1 MITIQLKTRIITAVI
16 MAIVFL
22 FLLFLLKTDLLYL
35 PFLSCLAF
43 SGFTFLAITEL
54 AQLGSAAVHRT
65 ISKYTFLFFFSLPLF
80 AFLINNYYFEAYLPM
95 GMVLLFTAGFFCC
108 YGMVI
113 GRENLY
119 LTNNLYRFLFPAFII
134 INGLLSL
141 LHLIII
147 ERDIPAIL
155 WLILVVALNDS
166 CAYFIGK
173 KYGKTPLAM
182 AISPNKTIG
191 GMWGGVLIAVAIGVY
206 LLRFVYPNFN
216 LAVQTLLVSLVVIFA
231 IFGDL
236 IESYLKRNSGFKDSS
251 QLLPGHGGILDRIDG
266 LLMAAPIVLIFDN
279 FYV

>member
-1 MITIQLKTRIITAVI
+1 MITIQLKTRIITATV
-16 MAIVFL
+16 MVVVFL
-22 FLLFLLKTDLLYL
+22 FLLFLLKTQILYL
-35 PFLSCLAF
+35 PLLSCLAF

-80 AFLINNYYFEAYLPM
+80 ATLINNYYFEAYLPM
-95 GMVLLFTAGFFCC
+95 EMVLLFTAGFFCC

-119 LTNNLYRFLFPAFII
+119 LTNNLYRFLFPAFIVLF
-134 INGLLSL
+134 GLLSL
-141 LHLIII
+141 LHLIIVMREI
-147 ERDIPAIL
+147 KLIL

-166 CAYFIGK
+166 SAYFIGK
-173 KYGKTPLAM
+173 KYGKTPIAL
-182 AISPNKTIG
+182 AISPNKTVA
-191 GMWGGVLIAVAIGVY
+191 GMWGGLMLSTIVGVA
-206 LLRFVYPNFN
+206 LLKYVYPNYN
-216 LAVQTLLVSLVVIFA
+216 LLIQTLLTVLVVVFA

-266 LLMAAPIVLIFDN
+266 LLMATPIVLFFDN
-279 FYV
+279 FYI